1 MAHSK
6 IKLSKCYSDATSRM
20 SHLSTELYESIH
32 DENGNPLEDLE
43 LVRKEIQ
50 SFQRGVR
57 EEIDFIKSACREENE
72 GN

>member
-1 MAHSK
+1 
-6 IKLSKCYSDATSRM
+6 M
-20 SHLSTELYESIH
+20 SQLSTELYESIH
-32 DENGNPLEDLE
+32 DDKGNPLSDLDA
-43 LVRKEIQ
+43 VRREIQ